1 MRSAVPLLVTLMALS
16 ACGAPAANETNAV
29 QETKAPS
36 GPIVRLNAVPGRPAA
51 GYFTLR
57 IEGDKGALLSV
68 TSPQAGRIELHETM
82 REGTMSRM
90 RAIPRLPLRDGETLV
105 FAPGG
110 RHLMLFDLA
119 PTVEAGGGMT
129 LIFRFER
136 GAEQRLTARIVPTGG
151 DVGHG
156 GH

>member
-1 MRSAVPLLVTLMALS
+1 MLAALAALA
-16 ACGAPAANETNAV
+16 ACGAPAANETDASHKA
-29 QETKAPS
+29 QAPS
-36 GPIVRLNAVPGRPAA
+36 GPIVRLNPVPGRPAA

-57 IEGDKGALLSV
+57 IEGDKGALVSV

-119 PTVEAGGGMT
+119 PTVEAGGEMILT
-129 LIFRFER
+129 FQFER
-136 GAEQRLTARIVPTGG
+136 GAEQRLTAQILATG
-151 DVGHG
+151 DAH
-156 GH
+156 